1 MKPTVNLEIY
11 LTTMLDTYHGD
22 LHRAIWEAIKEEYA
36 GEDFVFRKKPSEFL
50 IWLILKID
58 QCLDQST
65 LLDSAIGVDY
75 GIKDWDGTPMVNFA
89 DKIRK
94 VSKSLYEEGLLFK
107 MTWRKMKMILEFYLN
122 DCTGYIKWVESVKS
136 RNRWTN
142 IDINQFFGL
151 GMCWFNITYTQTAWT
166 DKVVHLNL
174 IWTRYLTS
182 DMRWQWSTNELP
194 SRDSYPARGGW
205 YVNTPNRWADNVRLS
220 TGLLYRSKALDVSSS
235 EEQTDDEDY
244 PDDSTDDEDVPDD
257 STDDDDVPDDSTDDY
272 SNDSTDDEPD
282 DSIEDEPDDSTD
294 DDDVSDTTIGLTEQ
308 QTQKNDALIKIQQI
322 VDYVQEDIGDRLYVQ
337 LMNSLKTEY
346 VVSS

>member
-1 MKPTVNLEIY
+1 LKFFFHETSINLEIY
-11 LTTMLDTYHGD
+11 LTAMLDTYHGD
-22 LHRAIWEAIKEEYA
+22 LHRAIWEAIKEECT

-182 DMRWQWSTNELP
+182 DMRWKWSTNELP
-194 SRDSYPARGGW
+194 SLDSYPARGGW

-220 TGLLYRSKALDVSSS
+220 TGLLYRAKALDDEDYPDDSPDDEDVSDDS
-235 EEQTDDEDY
+235 TDDEDY
-244 PDDSTDDEDVPDD
+244 PDDSTDDEDYPDD
-257 STDDDDVPDDSTDDY
+257 SPDDEDYPDDSPDDESDDSNDDY
-272 SNDSTDDEPD
+272 SDDESD
-282 DSIEDEPDDSTD
+282 D
-294 DDDVSDTTIGLTEQ
+294 
-308 QTQKNDALIKIQQI
+308 
-322 VDYVQEDIGDRLYVQ
+322 
-337 LMNSLKTEY
+337 
-346 VVSS
+346 